1 MTTLY
6 VLSVLL
12 YLVWT
17 FSWISWSTQ
26 EHAVYHILSFFLY
39 DDKDDD
45 DDDDDDN
52 NNIHVIFVYRKNVKL
67 ILIL

>member
-1 MTTLY
+1 MTYTRTCCLPY
-6 VLSVLL
+6 
-12 YLVWT
+12 
-17 FSWISWSTQ
+17 
-26 EHAVYHILSFFLY
+26 SFFFFSLY